1 MPNEAIR
8 LPSVEV
14 SSSVHYQKTIAVSK
28 TLSLVAGPS
37 WSEQNSGRNPAKLAH
52 AQTAL
57 QGLHQGSLNPVHCSC
72 SGSGV
77 LIPKSASSPSD
88 AMPLPMLDE

>member
-37 WSEQNSGRNPAKLAH
+37 WSEQNSGRKPAKLAH

-57 QGLHQGSLNPVHCSC
+57 QGSTKVHSIQFT
-72 SGSGV
+72 V
-77 LIPKSASSPSD
+77 LVRV
-88 AMPLPMLDE
+88 LEC